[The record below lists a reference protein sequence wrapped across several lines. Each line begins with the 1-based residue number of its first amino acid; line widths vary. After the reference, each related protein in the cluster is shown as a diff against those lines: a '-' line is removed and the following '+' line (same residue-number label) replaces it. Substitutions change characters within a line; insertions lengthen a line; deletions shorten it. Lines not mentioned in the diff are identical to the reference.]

1 MISSFTT
8 KNFEASFVKLKASGR
23 FLAGL
28 FFALLAGHAMAF
40 KVEEGKEQGFAI
52 FNINTSAP
60 ITVLNGLSPQQA
72 IDSWCPGGKVT
83 EVNLAR
89 TQSYLQSQT
98 SVQVVFIIPQN
109 GCPKKV

>member
-1 MISSFTT
+1 M
-8 KNFEASFVKLKASGR
+8 KLKASGR

-28 FFALLAGHAMAF
+28 FFSLLAGHAMAF

-98 SVQVVFIIPQN
+98 SVQIVFIIPQN